1 MSDLV
6 GKLLHEALVAGDVIE
21 RFIFENPVDQV
32 RLIVAVRTENN
43 KEDNVLED
51 PQLFDWIVPDD
62 GRLVDGTVV
71 TANVEVSSFVL
82 VQFDHVLVVA
92 EFQILRK
99 KFRLG

>member
-21 RFIFENPVDQV
+21 RFIFENPVDQI
-32 RLIVAVRTENN
+32 RLIVAVRTEHD
-43 KEDNVLED
+43 KEDNVFED
-51 PQLFDWIVPDD
+51 PQLFGRIVPDH

-71 TANVEVSSFVL
+71 TANVQVSAFVL

-92 EFQILRK
+92 EFQILK
-99 KFRLG
+99 EKNFD